1 MRSGQENVLPHT
13 RGCLPHTHGVI
24 ELPNSILHQVLC
36 RADLCAG
43 TVPMSGDDVY
53 LVLGTALWGGIGDL
67 VASADVGALS
77 ICNSEVQF
85 QESMHGLIVCDICI
99 SLIVLMS
106 CLLTFHVRDQN
117 TFYRGLLMDSILH
130 HLVRPTV
137 STQQQQV

>member
-1 MRSGQENVLPHT
+1 MRRHGPHE
-13 RGCLPHTHGVI
+13 RGRRLLSVRHG
-24 ELPNSILHQVLC
+24 
-36 RADLCAG
+36 A
-43 TVPMSGDDVY
+43 
-53 LVLGTALWGGIGDL
+53 LGGMGDL

-130 HLVRPTV
+130 HLVGPTV
-137 STQQQQV
+137 LTQQQ